1 MWNLSGKAIGILILL
16 LLNTCNFPGPETGIL
31 NVTLFPETIPAQ
43 ATDTP
48 SPDYSYTECGYTWAR
63 EPLPDL
69 SQDFKEALKEV
80 QPQADGYAEAYGE
93 NCINNQGEVMR
104 FLAMETDFHVTLKVK
119 DLGDKQALG
128 ELIEQVLST
137 VAEFPPEEPPGP
149 QPGYVGITFEAP
161 GDELRLW
168 FTQTDAKTAI
178 ENGLQGKELFNA
190 LQTR

>member
-1 MWNLSGKAIGILILL
+1 V
-16 LLNTCNFPGPETGIL
+16 PG
-31 NVTLFPETIPAQ
+31 Q
-43 ATDTP
+43 
-48 SPDYSYTECGYTWAR
+48 
-63 EPLPDL
+63 
-69 SQDFKEALKEV
+69 
-80 QPQADGYAEAYGE
+80 
-93 NCINNQGEVMR
+93 
-104 FLAMETDFHVTLKVK
+104 
-119 DLGDKQALG
+119 LGHAPVEIR

-137 VAEFPPEEPPGP
+137 VAEFPPEETPDP